1 MIWKSSSTKKPRSP
15 AFAAWLCIFVTASLL
30 LGTQAKGV
38 LLANYQK
45 QGLRAYTIE
54 GMLRLPDDQIDI
66 GTAALILSRQWGSQR
81 TLYVY
86 RRKIDDMA
94 EAILKK
100 LHDQHLPVD
109 HRAINIINNY
119 LFEELGFSAV
129 DTSDNPEDL
138 FLHNV
143 LDKKRGYCLSL
154 SILYLAVGER
164 LGLPVYGV
172 VVPGHFFVRY
182 DDGRYRFNIETTS
195 KGAGTDDA
203 HYIDKFKPPSNP
215 HMLYMKNLTA
225 KQTLGCFFNNL
236 GNSYT
241 AVGDIDKAFESLL
254 RAVQIN
260 PLLSEANVNL
270 GNIYLQKKMPHQAI
284 AQYEKAL
291 TILGSDP
298 KVMNNLGS
306 AYMQLSNYSRAE
318 SYYKTA
324 LSLDPQYAD
333 VYRNLAGALQMQGK
347 FEEAVSQLQAA
358 VVLNPKDA
366 EAFARLGQ
374 IFRQLQRF
382 PEAEKNLSKALMLD
396 SSLASARISLGHLYL
411 DQSRLEEAQEAFSS
425 ALQSADAAAQAY
437 FGLAQIYHQKGQTDD
452 EISSYEQALAI
463 DPSMTA
469 ALQNLGNAYSRKG
482 NDAAAIDTYQK
493 AIRIDPQNADL
504 HYNLGVTLAKI
515 QKHEQAIKAFLE
527 AIKLDAGNASAYN
540 GIAISYYQ
548 LGNKELARTYAQKAK
563 SLGFET
569 SEALLK

>member
-1 MIWKSSSTKKPRSP
+1 MMWKSCLTKKPESRDFS
-15 AFAAWLCIFVTASLL
+15 AGFCMLAAASLL
-30 LGTQAKGV
+30 LSLQADGV
-38 LLANYQK
+38 TLANSQK

-54 GMLRLPDDQIDI
+54 GMLRLPDNEIDI

-100 LHDQHLPVD
+100 LQEQHLPAD
-109 HRAINIINNY
+109 HRAVSVMNTY
-119 LFEELGFSAV
+119 LFEELGFSSVETA
-129 DTSDNPEDL
+129 DNPEDL
-138 FLHNV
+138 FLHTV

-154 SILYLAVGER
+154 SILYLAVAER

-182 DDGRYRFNIETTS
+182 DDGRHRMNIETTS
-195 KGAGTDDA
+195 KGAGADDA
-203 HYIDKFKPPSNP
+203 HYIATFKPPANP
-215 HMLYMKNLTA
+215 QMLYMKNLTP

-241 AVGDIDKAFESLL
+241 AVGDTEKAFESLL

-260 PLLSEANVNL
+260 PLLSEANMNL

-291 TILGSDP
+291 SILGSDA

-306 AYMQLSNYSRAE
+306 AYMQLSNYPRAE

-324 LSLDPQYAD
+324 LSLDPQYTD
-333 VYRNLAGALQMQGK
+333 VYRNLAQALQMQGK
-347 FEEAVSQLQAA
+347 YEEAVSQLQAA

-366 EAFARLGQ
+366 AAFALLGQ
-374 IFRQLQRF
+374 ICRQLQRF
-382 PEAEKNLSKALMLD
+382 PDAEKYLSKALSLD
-396 SSLASARISLGHLYL
+396 ASLASVRISLGYLYL
-411 DQSRLEEAQEAFSS
+411 DQSRLEQAQEEFSS
-425 ALQSADAAAQAY
+425 ALQSADTAAQAY
-437 FGLAQIYHQKGQTDD
+437 FGLAQIYHQKGQAED
-452 EISSYEQALAI
+452 EIAAYEQALAI

-482 NDAAAIDTYQK
+482 NDMAAIDAYKK
-493 AIRIDPQNADL
+493 AIRINPKNPDL
-504 HYNLGVTLAKI
+504 HYNLGIALAKM
-515 QKHEQAIKAFLE
+515 QHHEQAIAAFLE
-527 AIKLDAGNASAYN
+527 AIQLDANNAAAYN
-540 GIAISYYQ
+540 GLAISYYQ
-548 LGNKELARTYAQKAK
+548 SGNKELARIYAQKAK
-563 SLGFET
+563 SLGFEI
-569 SEALLK
+569 SDILLK